1 MKRRK
6 FLEMS
11 GLAGAGVLA
20 GRFIPGAPQAK
31 RPNILF
37 MMSDDHGYQAIS
49 CYDGRLNRTPNIDR
63 IAQGGVRFTRSFCT
77 NSLCAPARAVL
88 LTGNYSHL
96 NGVIDNSTSFD
107 GSQVTFPKLLQKAGY
122 RTAMFG
128 KWHLQSSPT
137 GFDYWNILP
146 GQGDYY
152 NPDMIELERLRQLYG
167 DTDEKRFLPKEPL
180 KKADQLVDP
189 D

>member
-37 MMSDDHGYQAIS
+37 MMSDDHGYHAIS